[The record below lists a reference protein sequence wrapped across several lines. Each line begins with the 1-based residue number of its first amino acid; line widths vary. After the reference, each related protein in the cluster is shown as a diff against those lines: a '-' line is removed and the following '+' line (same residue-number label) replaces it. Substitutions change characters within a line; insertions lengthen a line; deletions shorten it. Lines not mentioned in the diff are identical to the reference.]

1 MEDRSD
7 AARNEQPR
15 PPADATAAGAFAP
28 PPGGGRSVLTFL
40 AATVLLVCGVT
51 GVLSFFTDLPWGYR
65 VLLLGA
71 AALAAVALVL
81 NLRRGRRGLR

>member
-1 MEDRSD
+1 MADRHR
-7 AARNEQPR
+7 ARDEQAR

-51 GVLSFFTDLPWGYR
+51 GVLSFFTELPASYR
-65 VLLLGA
+65 VLLLAA
-71 AALAAVALVL
+71 AALAAAVLVV
-81 NLRRGRRGLR
+81 NLRRGRRDAR